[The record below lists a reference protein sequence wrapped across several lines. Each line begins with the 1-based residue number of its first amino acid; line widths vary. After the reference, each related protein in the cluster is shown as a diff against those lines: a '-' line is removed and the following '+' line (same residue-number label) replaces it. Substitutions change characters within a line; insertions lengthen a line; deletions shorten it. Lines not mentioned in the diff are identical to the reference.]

1 MTLLRLELTSLY
13 QYHPEV
19 RPPAVYLT
27 GQEVLRLC
35 RALIDLPEPEMYE
48 DFIAGLTPAPKDA
61 PPGYVDPTLAYTVL
75 PGGSILLGTTVNR
88 WIAAL
93 IEQGAAM
100 EFLALARS
108 LRIESALPAVENSIS
123 PAEGRSPERSP
134 MNWKRILLGVSMLAV
149 MGSFVAGLLV
159 AREFPERFR
168 WIAGFPIAGRY
179 IQGHAGLVRAQ
190 VLESGESGIGDII
203 DVLAHPEILMETD
216 DPRAAMLMP
225 GDSFIA
231 YCQITG
237 DGASLRIHGCRFIP
251 VVDREVVPPQ

>member
-1 MTLLRLELTSLY
+1 MTLLRLELTTLY
-13 QYHPEV
+13 QYHPEP
-19 RPPAVYLT
+19 RPPAIHLT
-27 GQEVLRLC
+27 GAEVLRLC
-35 RALIDLPEPEMYE
+35 RALIDLPEPGMYE
-48 DFIAGLTPAPKDA
+48 DFIAGLAPAPSKT
-61 PPGYVDPTLAYTVL
+61 PPGYVDPTPAYTVL

-93 IEQGAAM
+93 IEQGAAV

-108 LRIESALPAVENSIS
+108 LRVESAFAVENPIS
-123 PAEGRSPERSP
+123 PAEGRSHERSP
-134 MNWKRILLGVSMLAV
+134 MNWKRILIGLSLIAIV
-149 MGSFVAGLLV
+149 GSFVAGL
-159 AREFPERFR
+159 AAGHEFPDRFR
-168 WIAGFPIAGRY
+168 WITGFPIAGRY

-190 VLESGESGIGDII
+190 VLESGESGLGDII
-203 DVLAHPEILMETD
+203 DVLAYPEILMETD
-216 DPRAAMLMP
+216 DARAAMLMP